1 MSARPVDMAAL
12 LLVDPHARRI
22 ALARTSKGLI
32 TPQTRLQRG
41 DGAGPFEAP
50 TLSRKRLG
58 ASEAKATAFMDAAI
72 RALYDDL
79 GQLLAKPLS
88 TTAPIPPN
96 SPWARLAR
104 HHLQPDRTA
113 LTYLG
118 RMIDP
123 AEAAHRRHVR
133 VFAAPVSRISNSV
146 KRRGAERTAWI
157 APEALCQSLEDKGL
171 VFFGE
176 QALRSLGGR
185 PRPWLVSFRA
195 GQMKQVRL

>member
-1 MSARPVDMAAL
+1 MSARPVDMATL

-32 TPQTRLQRG
+32 TPQTPLQRG

-123 AEAAHRRHVR
+123 AESAHRRHVR
-133 VFAAPVSRISNSV
+133 VFAAPVSRISNW
-146 KRRGAERTAWI
+146 RAGLALPGRTATALACVIPGGTDETSPAI
-157 APEALCQSLEDKGL
+157 ARVCSRPLGL
-171 VFFGE
+171 A
-176 QALRSLGGR
+176 QITPA
-185 PRPWLVSFRA
+185 PAP
-195 GQMKQVRL
+195 